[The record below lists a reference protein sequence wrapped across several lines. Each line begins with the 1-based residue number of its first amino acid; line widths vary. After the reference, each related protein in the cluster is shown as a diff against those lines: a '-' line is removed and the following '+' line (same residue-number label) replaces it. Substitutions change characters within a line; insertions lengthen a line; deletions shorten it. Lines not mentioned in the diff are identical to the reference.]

1 MISHRHHVRLWMP
14 TASRD
19 VRSQGQSGKH
29 LLGLS
34 FSDFDPFRTS
44 PYVASPIPNHVPR
57 PHSTGSV
64 VLGLSLTTGQS
75 AEHG

>member
-1 MISHRHHVRLWMP
+1 MP

-34 FSDFDPFRTS
+34 FSGFDP
-44 PYVASPIPNHVPR
+44 N
-57 PHSTGSV
+57 
-64 VLGLSLTTGQS
+64 LTFQ
-75 AEHG
+75 